1 MKHKLLVIAFA
12 EGKSVYCKYK
22 GWTDWFPISEMRGE
36 ALRVFLGLEEDEN
49 WEFKDGGEAEKM
61 IREMFDIR

>member
-1 MKHKLLVIAFA
+1 MKHKLLVIAFT

-22 GWTDWFPISEMRGE
+22 GWADWFPISEMRGE

-49 WEFKDGGEAEKM
+49 WEFKEGE
-61 IREMFDIR
+61 

>member
-22 GWTDWFPISEMRGE
+22 GWMDWFPISEMRGD
-36 ALRVFLGLEEDEN
+36 ALRVFLGLEEDED
-49 WEFKDGGEAEKM
+49 WKFKEGE
-61 IREMFDIR
+61 